1 MPTSFMRS
9 YAQRAH
15 QAGEVLDA
23 GTGLRRREEHVGDT
37 DLAHLLQTGADVCQ
51 WTGNDQLTHQVC
63 RDGAFRGGDVATAAE
78 VAEAA
83 SLREDLVRAHRG
95 ADVDRKSGVEGR

>member
-9 YAQRAH
+9 NAQRAH
-15 QAGEVLDA
+15 QVGEVLDA
-23 GTGLRRREEHVGDT
+23 VTGLRRREEHVGNT
-37 DLAHLLQTGADVCQ
+37 DLAHLLQASTDVRQ

-83 SLREDLVRAHRG
+83 SLREDLVRSHCG
-95 ADVDRKSGVEGR
+95 ADVGDDA